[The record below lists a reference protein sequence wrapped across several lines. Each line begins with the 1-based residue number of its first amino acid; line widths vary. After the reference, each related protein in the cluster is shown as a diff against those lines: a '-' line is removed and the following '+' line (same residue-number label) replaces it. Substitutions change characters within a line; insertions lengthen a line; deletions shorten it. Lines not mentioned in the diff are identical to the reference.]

1 MEGTVRVFVYG
12 TLKKGFAN
20 HYLMQDGLHGVVRFL
35 TKGQTKEAYPL
46 VVGTDA
52 GIPFL
57 LPLEGKGKV
66 PLQKL
71 NYFYYTTT

>member
-1 MEGTVRVFVYG
+1 
-12 TLKKGFAN
+12 
-20 HYLMQDGLHGVVRFL
+20 MQDGLHGVVRFL

>member
-12 TLKKGFAN
+12 ILKKGFAN

-46 VVGTDA
+46 VVGIDA

-66 PLQKL
+66 PL
-71 NYFYYTTT
+71 

>member
-52 GIPFL
+52 GKFHFCYL
-57 LPLEGKGKV
+57 WKAKERYHYK
-66 PLQKL
+66 
-71 NYFYYTTT
+71 N